1 MMRAMAE
8 RERPLSRAGIWI
20 TRLVLLFIVLAVAGY
35 FLVLR

>member
-1 MMRAMAE
+1 MVD

-20 TRLVLLFIVLAVAGY
+20 TRLVLLVLVLAVAGY